1 MKEHLSDIQLSE
13 YVDDLLPP
21 PEKQRAEDHLASCPL
36 CRREADA
43 LKAVASWMKESPPL
57 APPESFYEQV
67 MRNAAERPE
76 RAPRSVWKS
85 GAFRVLAAACVSVVV
100 GLASWDAWRG
110 RMQTQAGHREASRN
124 ASSEAVFLG
133 DSLQEMRLEGSAPEE
148 EKAAPARGPASRARS
163 NFAPE
168 PDSLSKGRAS
178 APFAFS
184 GEHAAAGPMD
194 PADSPQA
201 FPQSYGQDQDYVQH
215 LAPGGPTVSTGQGVK
230 ELGSPK
236 KAPAQAA
243 PLSDRRDRV
252 SPAAARSAE
261 DDSAAEWRG
270 FHSGIT
276 KPGTFVFRDRAA
288 WESFWRRHDT
298 SPSAS
303 PPPAVDF
310 QKAMAA
316 AVFSGEKSTGG
327 FAVDIV
333 DVRDLGQDLLVLYRE
348 TAPPPNAVVTE
359 ALTQPFH
366 IRLIPRSTKPVR
378 FQKIP

>member
-43 LKAVASWMKESPPL
+43 LKAVASWMKETPPL

-67 MRNAAERPE
+67 LRKAAETPE

-110 RMQTQAGHREASRN
+110 KMRAPAGQREALPK

-133 DSLQEMRLEGSAPEE
+133 GKLQEKRLERSAPEE

-163 NFAPE
+163 HFAPE

-178 APFAFS
+178 APSAFKR
-184 GEHAAAGPMD
+184 ENAAGPMD
-194 PADSPQA
+194 RSD
-201 FPQSYGQDQDYVQH
+201 FPPTLFQSYDQDQDYAQH
-215 LAPGGPTVSTGQGVK
+215 LAPDGPTVSAGQGSK
-230 ELGSPK
+230 EFGFTG

-252 SPAAARSAE
+252 SPTAGHRAE

-270 FHSGIT
+270 FHSGIKRPET
-276 KPGTFVFRDRAA
+276 LVFRDRKA
-288 WESFWRRHDT
+288 WENFWRRHDT
-298 SPSAS
+298 SLPAA
-303 PPPAVDF
+303 PAPAVDF
-310 QKAMAA
+310 QKVMAA
-316 AVFSGEKSTGG
+316 AVFSGEKPTGG

-333 DVRDLGQDLLVLYRE
+333 DVRDLGPDLLVLYRE
-348 TAPPPNAVVTE
+348 TASPPDAAVTE

-366 IRLIPRSTKPVR
+366 IRLIPRSPKPLR